1 MGRGARCAMKKDA
14 SLEAGATR
22 ATAKIKSESRS
33 LVVRCGGLA
42 RDDNSGGVSLPI
54 EPGQVPAGDT

>member
-1 MGRGARCAMKKDA
+1 MKKDA

-33 LVVRCGGLA
+33 LVAALA
-42 RDDNSGGVSLPI
+42 RDDKWGDVGLPTS
-54 EPGQVPAGDT
+54 PDMSDCRFVRPSKRH